1 MSGELFRDTSLPAL
15 LGGEPVRTAPL
26 PVAYNGSGKL
36 FGHQE
41 EEAVQAVLRRGTLTR
56 WGGTAVDAL
65 ERAWAERLGVPY
77 ALAVSSGT
85 AALHVALAALDLAPG
100 SEVITTPITDMG
112 TIIAIVQANLVP
124 VFADVAPET
133 GMVTC
138 ETVEAAM
145 TARTGAILPVH
156 LFGRCADT
164 AELRALADARGVYL
178 VEDASQAH
186 FSYDREGFAGTH
198 GHVSCFSLQQ
208 SKVVSCGEGGIVVA
222 EGRFHERAELLQN
235 KGWLRGRQGDR
246 AYPVVGLNYRM
257 PELSAAVALCQLGRA
272 TEIIA
277 RRRRSYAVV
286 VEALKNEPGTVIA
299 TERPGERASWWALC
313 VRWPELADEPEL
325 AAAVE
330 KSLQADGVPFA
341 PGYIGTSPLY
351 LSAALQR
358 RGAEG
363 RHGLPW
369 TLHPEPPVYRPGD
382 CPHAERFLRESFVLN
397 WNEGITPD
405 DAADIA
411 RALLRALPAAR
422 AFTASAVPAGSR
434 P

>member
-1 MSGELFRDTSLPAL
+1 MNGELLRTTEVPAL
-15 LGGEPVRTAPL
+15 LGGEPVRTTPL
-26 PVAYNGSGKL
+26 PVAYDGSGRI
-36 FGHQE
+36 FGPE
-41 EEAVQAVLRRGTLTR
+41 EEDAVRDVLRRGTLTR
-56 WGGTAVDAL
+56 WGGTAVDDL
-65 ERAWAERLGVPY
+65 ERAWAERLGVPH

-100 SEVITTPITDMG
+100 SEVVTTPVTDMG
-112 TIIAIVQANLVP
+112 TVIAILQANLVP
-124 VFADVAPET
+124 VFADVSPET
-133 GMVTC
+133 GMLTC
-138 ETVEAAM
+138 ETVAAAM

-164 AELRALADARGVYL
+164 AALRQLADEHGVFL

-186 FSYDREGFAGTH
+186 FSFDREGYAGTH
-198 GHVSCFSLQQ
+198 GHLSCFSLQQ

-222 EGRFHERAELLQN
+222 EGRFHERAELIQN
-235 KGWLRGRQGDR
+235 KGWLRGRQGNR

-257 PELSAAVALCQLGRA
+257 PELSAAVALCQLRRA

-286 VEALKNEPGTVIA
+286 VEALRDEPGPVITA
-299 TERPGERASWWALC
+299 ERPGERASWWALC

-330 KSLQADGVPFA
+330 KSLRADGVPFS

-358 RGAEG
+358 RGTEG

-369 TLHPEPPVYRPGD
+369 TLHPEPPVYRRGD
-382 CPHAERFLRESFVLN
+382 CPHAERFLKESFVMN

-411 RALLRALPAAR
+411 RALARALPAAR
-422 AFTASAVPAGSR
+422 AFTASARPAGTR
-434 P
+434 R